1 MNKLAQNFPGH
12 SFPVPCPVYVN
23 LTQVIQV
30 LQLFHSNRGVQ
41 NFHPDSLNLL
51 NFLICVL
58 VLLTPAIPGKK
69 TLVLPNGGWIFFL
82 L

>member
-1 MNKLAQNFPGH
+1 M
-12 SFPVPCPVYVN
+12 
-23 LTQVIQV
+23 